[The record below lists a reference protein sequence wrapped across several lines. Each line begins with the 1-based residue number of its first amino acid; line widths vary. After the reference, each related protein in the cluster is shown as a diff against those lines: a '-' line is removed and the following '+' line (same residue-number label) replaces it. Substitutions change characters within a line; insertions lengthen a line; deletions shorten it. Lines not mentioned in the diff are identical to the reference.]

1 VKLNPSGIFNNPEPS
16 DGTTRRLVLLGLSLL
31 QLGLSQ
37 AEVSAQ
43 QRSAGPNSATFP
55 APVDSLYSRA
65 NANPW
70 FSDLEVRRNL
80 RLSNE
85 QYRDLND
92 GYHLTWQAYQQD
104 LANLGTNL
112 NQQTRNQLQQE
123 LFDSFNQSLAQT
135 AADVLQSPALRQRY
149 DQLYLQHRV
158 FGALCDPIVR
168 QALNLSQKQYLQFET
183 YDRAWTQ
190 NVVIL
195 SRTYLADRARTTS
208 RFYTLQQEAQ
218 ERINLTLSQPQEAA
232 WRKMTGRT
240 YTFQPDTYLSAG
252 R

>member
-1 VKLNPSGIFNNPEPS
+1 
-16 DGTTRRLVLLGLSLL
+16 
-31 QLGLSQ
+31 
-37 AEVSAQ
+37 
-43 QRSAGPNSATFP
+43 
-55 APVDSLYSRA
+55 
-65 NANPW
+65 
-70 FSDLEVRRNL
+70 
-80 RLSNE
+80 
-85 QYRDLND
+85 
-92 GYHLTWQAYQQD
+92 
-104 LANLGTNL
+104 L

-123 LFDSFNQSLAQT
+123 LFDSFNQTLAQN
-135 AADVLQSPALRQRY
+135 ADEVLQNATLRQRY

-168 QALNLSQKQYLQFET
+168 QTLNLSQKQYLQFEA

-190 NVVIL
+190 NMVIL
-195 SRTYLADRARTTS
+195 SRAYLADRARTTS

-240 YTFQPDTYLSAG
+240 YTFQPDTYLSTG